1 MIALRQLSAHADLPI
16 FVCDLSP
23 LHEPLKLAREGIEEL
38 RITHPE
44 SPISNVKAEYMTP
57 WRSHLLT
64 PKFKPLIDV
73 VLQVGQE
80 AGKLLSPSPENPIP
94 EMLISECWGVIY
106 EKSSYTQ
113 PHNHFPS
120 DFACAIYLE
129 AHDNSA
135 PIIFSGKYPVQPKPN
150 MLVMFP
156 GILTHEVP
164 ATEGRRVV
172 VVMNLH
178 QQATFANVQLPVARS
193 LTESEHSQQN

>member
-1 MIALRQLSAHADLPI
+1 MIALTQFAAHADVPI

-23 LHEPLKLAREGIEEL
+23 LHEQLRLAREGIEEL
-38 RITHPE
+38 RLTHPE
-44 SPISNVKAEYMTP
+44 SPLSNVKAEYMTP

-64 PKFKPLIDV
+64 AKFQPLIEV
-73 VLQVGQE
+73 VLQVGQA
-80 AGKLLSPSPENPIP
+80 AGKLLNYESEKPIP
-94 EMLISECWGVIY
+94 EMLISECWGIIY

-120 DFACAIYLE
+120 DLACAIYLE

-135 PIIFSGKYPVQPKPN
+135 PIIFSGKYSVQPKSN

-178 QQATFANVQLPVARS
+178 QQATFANVQVAPV
-193 LTESEHSQQN
+193 

>member
-1 MIALRQLSAHADLPI
+1 MIALTQLAAHADVPI

-23 LHEPLKLAREGIEEL
+23 LHEQLRLAREGIEEL
-38 RITHPE
+38 RLTHPD
-44 SPISNVKAEYMTP
+44 SPLSNVKAEYMTP

-64 PKFKPLIDV
+64 AKFQPLIEV

-80 AGKLLSPSPENPIP
+80 AGKLLNSESEKPIP
-94 EMLISECWGVIY
+94 AMLISECWGIIY

-120 DFACAIYLE
+120 DLACAIYLE

-135 PIIFSGKYPVQPKPN
+135 PIIFSGKYPVQPKSN

-178 QQATFANVQLPVARS
+178 QQATFANVQVAH
-193 LTESEHSQQN
+193 EPEG

>member
-1 MIALRQLSAHADLPI
+1 MIALTQLAAHADVPI

-23 LHEPLKLAREGIEEL
+23 LHEQLRLAREGIEEL
-38 RITHPE
+38 RLTHPD
-44 SPISNVKAEYMTP
+44 SPLSNVKAEYMTP

-64 PKFKPLIDV
+64 AKFQPLIEV

-80 AGKLLSPSPENPIP
+80 AGKLLNAESEKPIP
-94 EMLISECWGVIY
+94 AMLISECWGIIY

-120 DFACAIYLE
+120 DLACAIYLE

-135 PIIFSGKYPVQPKPN
+135 PIIFSGKYPVQPKSN

-178 QQATFANVQLPVARS
+178 QQATFAKVQLAHVP
-193 LTESEHSQQN
+193 ED

>member
-1 MIALRQLSAHADLPI
+1 MIALSQLSANADLPI

-23 LHEPLKLAREGIEEL
+23 LQEPLRLAREGIDEL

-44 SPISNVKAEYMTP
+44 SPLSNVKAEYMTP

-64 PKFKPLIDV
+64 PKFAPLIEV
-73 VLQVGQE
+73 VLQVGKE
-80 AGKLLSPSPENPIP
+80 AGSLLNAASEKPMP
-94 EMLISECWGVIY
+94 EMLISECWGIIY
-106 EKSSYTQ
+106 EKSSYTK

-129 AHDNSA
+129 AHEDSA

-178 QQATFANVQLPVARS
+178 QQATFANVQFALA
-193 LTESEHSQQN
+193 